1 MTTKTVPHAAI
12 DKFHSLLVDD
22 DAFNEACMRVALKV
36 AQSYN
41 PGQPL
46 EQEDYDLAYELV
58 ERLSV
63 S

>member
-1 MTTKTVPHAAI
+1 MTTKMIPHAAI
-12 DKFHSLLVDD
+12 DKFHSLLMDD
-22 DAFNEACMRVALKV
+22 DQFMEAAMRVALKV

-46 EQEDYDLAYELV
+46 DQEDYDLAYELV